1 MEVLMVRSLRLPV
14 AAAAAAFLCT
24 LAPVTLDAAST
35 PKKKCTAA
43 EGQALIDQ
51 GRYDQAIREF
61 SCVVAAEP
69 TEPDGYRGLAEAEVL
84 LGRYSDALRDLAR
97 VTAYVVPVHPDAAAT
112 IHAGY
117 KARLDADPQNV
128 AALTGAIF
136 ARWWSYQYPATIQLA
151 NQLLAVQPNDL
162 FGHLF
167 RGSSRLLHGSQVSAG
182 EADIEYALALAP
194 GSAHVR
200 FVVADAY
207 TYGLFD
213 PDRAFAEAS
222 AALGGGL
229 DTPRVH
235 AILATVYLAYGDQLS
250 AASHFLRHFEL
261 VTAELVP
268 AAPLVAGGSLTL
280 GLVPGRTQEIPVAAV
295 AGHTVSIR
303 TTSSDMWDTIAV
315 MLAPDGTPVVGGD
328 DFVKYFAGFDWVATA
343 TATYRLRVTSFESIN
358 TGAFTV
364 TRQ

>member
-1 MEVLMVRSLRLPV
+1 MEVVMSRSLRLS
-14 AAAAAAFLCT
+14 AAAAAALLFT
-24 LAPVTLDAAST
+24 IAPGTLDAAPA
-35 PKKKCTAA
+35 PKGCTAA
-43 EGQALIDQ
+43 QGQVLIDQ
-51 GRYDQAIREF
+51 GRYDQAVREF
-61 SCVVAAEP
+61 TCVVAAQP
-69 TEPDGYRGLAEAEVL
+69 TELEGYRGLAEAELL

-97 VTAYVVPVHPDAAAT
+97 VIAYVVPVHPDAADI

-117 KARLDADPQNV
+117 KARLDADPQNIP
-128 AALTGAIF
+128 ALTGAIF

-151 NQLLAVQPNDL
+151 NQLLGVRPNDL

-167 RGSSRLLHGSQVSAG
+167 RGSSRLLHGSQVTAG
-182 EADIEYALALAP
+182 VADIEYALALAP
-194 GSAHVR
+194 GSADVR

-250 AASHFLRHFEL
+250 AAAQFARHFEL
-261 VTAELVP
+261 VTTELLP
-268 AAPLVAGGSLTL
+268 AGPLASGGALTVA
-280 GLVPGRTQEIPVAAV
+280 LVPGRTREMSVAAV
-295 AGHTVSIR
+295 AGETVSIR
-303 TTSSDMWDTIAV
+303 TTSADMWDTIAV

-358 TGAFTV
+358 TGAVTV
-364 TRQ
+364 TRK

>member
-1 MEVLMVRSLRLPV
+1 MSRSQRLP
-14 AAAAAAFLCT
+14 AAAAAAALFCT
-24 LAPVTLDAAST
+24 FVPVTLDAANTS
-35 PKKKCTAA
+35 KKGCTAA
-43 EGQALIDQ
+43 QGQAFIDQ

-61 SCVVAAEP
+61 TCVVAAQP
-69 TEPDGYRGLAEAEVL
+69 TEPEGYRGLAEAEVL

-97 VTAYVVPVHPDAAAT
+97 VTAYVVPVHPDAAEI

-117 KARLDADPQNV
+117 KARLDANPQNI
-128 AALTGAIF
+128 AALTGAAF
-136 ARWWSYQYPATIQLA
+136 ARWWSYQYPATIQLT
-151 NQLLAVQPNDL
+151 NQLLDVRPNDL

-167 RGSSRLLHGSQVSAG
+167 RGSSRLLHGSQVTAG
-182 EADIEYALALAP
+182 QADIEYALALAP
-194 GSAHVR
+194 DSAHLR

-229 DTPRVH
+229 DTPRIH
-235 AILATVYLAYGDQLS
+235 AILATVYLALDDQLS
-250 AASHFLRHFEL
+250 AASHFQRHFEL
-261 VTAELVP
+261 VTTQLVA
-268 AAPLVAGGSLTL
+268 AAPLPAGGALTV

-295 AGHTVSIR
+295 AGETVSIR
-303 TTSSDMWDTIAV
+303 TSSSDMWDTIAV

-328 DFVKYFAGFDWVATA
+328 DFFKYFAGFDWVATA

-358 TGAFTV
+358 TGAVTI

>member
-1 MEVLMVRSLRLPV
+1 MSRSLRLSS

-24 LAPVTLDAAST
+24 IAPVTLDAAPA
-35 PKKKCTAA
+35 PKKGCTAA
-43 EGQALIDQ
+43 QGQVLIDQ
-51 GRYDQAIREF
+51 GRYDQAVREF
-61 SCVVAAEP
+61 TCVIDAQP
-69 TEPDGYRGLAEAEVL
+69 TEAEGYRGLAEAELL

-97 VTAYVVPVHPDAAAT
+97 VIAYVMPVHPDAADV

-117 KARLDADPQNV
+117 KARLDADPQNIP
-128 AALTGAIF
+128 ALTGATF

-151 NQLLAVQPNDL
+151 NQLLDVRPNDL

-167 RGSSRLLHGSQVSAG
+167 RGSSRLLHGSQVTPG
-182 EADIEYALALAP
+182 QADIEFALALAP
-194 GSAHVR
+194 QGAHVR

-235 AILATVYLAYGDQLS
+235 GILATVYLALGDQLS
-250 AASHFLRHFEL
+250 AASHLQRHFEL
-261 VTAELVP
+261 VTTELVP
-268 AAPLVAGGSLTL
+268 APPLASGGALTV

-295 AGHTVSIR
+295 AGEIVSIR
-303 TTSSDMWDTIAV
+303 TASSDMWDTIAV

-328 DFVKYFAGFDWVATA
+328 DFFKYFAGFDWVATA

-358 TGAFTV
+358 TGAVTV